1 MRPPG
6 LVIAVLGTDG
16 AGKSTLISAITPT
29 LSAATHGAFVVKH
42 LRPGLLPPLAHL
54 KGGAAQH
61 EGPVT
66 NPHASKPSGTPGSLF
81 RVVYLMADYV
91 LGYWLAVRPKI
102 AKSPAIVLF
111 DRYAY
116 DMALDPRRF
125 RIGLPAWLVSWFTR
139 FAPRPDIILCLNGD
153 PDIIAARKRE
163 LPREEVK
170 RQTEALRVFA
180 SHEPR
185 AVLVSTDGT
194 VEQARDS
201 ILAALW
207 ECCARRTKGCL
218 QRGA

>member
-1 MRPPG
+1 
-6 LVIAVLGTDG
+6 
-16 AGKSTLISAITPT
+16 
-29 LSAATHGAFVVKH
+29 
-42 LRPGLLPPLAHL
+42 
-54 KGGAAQH
+54 
-61 EGPVT
+61 
-66 NPHASKPSGTPGSLF
+66 
-81 RVVYLMADYV
+81 
-91 LGYWLAVRPKI
+91 VRPKI

-116 DMALDPRRF
+116 DMVLDPRRF

-153 PDIIAARKRE
+153 PDVIAARKRE

-170 RQTEALRVFA
+170 RQTDALRVFA

-194 VEQARDS
+194 VEQARDL